1 VRIYLLWARDSRI
14 GAGLDPEIVA
24 RSLQDVLAPLFTT
37 PPPVAVEANAAAAM
51 VFMQLPVRGWA
62 APFVQEDEHGRAYVT
77 DHPVG
82 LRRALAGR
90 GERPR
95 RDAELPAL
103 GRRLAAD
110 PAPVLSALAP
120 PFALTWWPRDADEAL
135 LQADGLGQAQLFEY
149 DDGALWAATNKI
161 TALRALAVGL
171 EPDPVAWAAKATA
184 GWFPLDRSGFRHV
197 TFADPGTRV
206 RIDRSGVHR
215 GTVDVLRDW
224 VNPGSMA
231 RVEALEAGRAALI
244 QHIRDGAPYFAG
256 RPEAG
261 LSGGWDTRAVVSS
274 FVAAGVDC
282 RLKVK
287 GQEGKFDVAIA
298 GRLAQVAGLDLEVRP
313 KAELPPERTEDLERS
328 LRLALLW
335 QAGHMWS
342 ENHKTFL
349 WAEERHVDG
358 GVLNVMGQHGEIARG
373 HYERRAR
380 VWEAAGSEAY
390 EDRAVAFIMRSAPEA
405 LRDDLRDDV
414 RDLLHAACR
423 RAADYGLDGLAALD
437 FLYLLERTRRYNG
450 ASLASQFGLVFTP
463 FLNPGLIRAAY
474 ALRAS
479 GQVFVTDRR
488 QVNPLHR
495 FVIESNLPAWRGIEF
510 EEDLRRAA
518 RRARREAEAAAA
530 QDEHAAAA
538 RDWRPSTGKQYYDY
552 DLYWDEVGGPLVDR
566 LTRDDGPW
574 TDVFDAARVRG
585 GAGAPPVEVALVA
598 LVAEALAPADA

>member
-1 VRIYLLWARDSRI
+1 MRIYLLWARDSRI

-82 LRRALAGR
+82 LWRALAGR

-358 GVLNVMGQHGEIARG
+358 GVLNVMGQHGE
-373 HYERRAR
+373 
-380 VWEAAGSEAY
+380 
-390 EDRAVAFIMRSAPEA
+390 
-405 LRDDLRDDV
+405 
-414 RDLLHAACR
+414 
-423 RAADYGLDGLAALD
+423 
-437 FLYLLERTRRYNG
+437 
-450 ASLASQFGLVFTP
+450 LVFTP

-479 GQVFVTDRR
+479 GQVFVADRR

-530 QDEHAAAA
+530 QDEHVAAA

-552 DLYWDEVGGPLVDR
+552 DLYWAEVGGPLVDR

-598 LVAEALAPADA
+598 LVAEAPAPADA